1 MKTLKA
7 LLLSTALVATGAWA
21 QSVPTHEAYVSYG
34 MPSSIVDA
42 LKNWEPGKPFNG
54 DANYKDE
61 NFFIS
66 RVPMKQKFLPGV
78 YANQQIT
85 DATDKNLCWCAP
97 TGEMTKKWG
106 PMPRYN
112 FDADNFNLWQY
123 INIHSNWSN
132 GWWRVPGAFNDVA
145 HKNGVKTGCT
155 YFIDWGA
162 SVNQTNEPGKT
173 LFELSAQDTKGNPIY
188 AEKFINFL
196 RYYGIDGICLNPEG
210 KWGAAVY
217 RPFMKF
223 LAVCHKVAK
232 ETGTPS

>member
-145 HKNGVKTGCT
+145 HKNGEIGRAHV
-155 YFIDWGA
+155 
-162 SVNQTNEPGKT
+162 
-173 LFELSAQDTKGNPIY
+173 
-188 AEKFINFL
+188 
-196 RYYGIDGICLNPEG
+196 
-210 KWGAAVY
+210 
-217 RPFMKF
+217 
-223 LAVCHKVAK
+223 
-232 ETGTPS
+232 

>member
-97 TGEMTKKWG
+97 DRKST
-106 PMPRYN
+106 R
-112 FDADNFNLWQY
+112 
-123 INIHSNWSN
+123 
-132 GWWRVPGAFNDVA
+132 
-145 HKNGVKTGCT
+145 
-155 YFIDWGA
+155 
-162 SVNQTNEPGKT
+162 
-173 LFELSAQDTKGNPIY
+173 
-188 AEKFINFL
+188 
-196 RYYGIDGICLNPEG
+196 LNSSH
-210 KWGAAVY
+210 
-217 RPFMKF
+217 
-223 LAVCHKVAK
+223 L
-232 ETGTPS
+232 